1 MVREMQPS
9 DLEEVLMISEE
20 CFNSDAWSRQAF
32 EKEFNLDYSYRF
44 VLEEEGEIIGYAV
57 VWQIYDEATIMSI
70 AIKKDRWGKGYGK
83 RLMEF
88 LIEYF
93 KGKVSRLVL
102 DVRRSNIRAI
112 RLYQSLGF
120 KIISFKE
127 QGGVWPPHC
136 VQNTE
141 GALFHKDLFI
151 PQDNRFIISKGTSKD
166 FDAYSGFQGTVLDSL
181 LRERGIRRVFVGGVA
196 TDYCVKNT
204 VLGAINLGYEAFLLL
219 DGIKG
224 VGVNPGDSERAIE
237 EMLRAGAVGIS
248 IEDIG

>member
-1 MVREMQPS
+1 MKVKLSPKDALIVVDMQKDFMPGGALPVPEG
-9 DLEEVLMISEE
+9 DKIIPRLNQYTKL
-20 CFNSDAWSRQAF
+20 FNS
-32 EKEFNLDYSYRF
+32 
-44 VLEEEGEIIGYAV
+44 
-57 VWQIYDEATIMSI
+57 
-70 AIKKDRWGKGYGK
+70 
-83 RLMEF
+83 
-88 LIEYF
+88 
-93 KGKVSRLVL
+93 
-102 DVRRSNIRAI
+102 
-112 RLYQSLGF
+112 LGLPVF
-120 KIISFKE
+120 FTRDWHPPDHISFKE

-141 GALFHKDLFI
+141 GAMFHKDLFI

-166 FDAYSGFQGTVLDSL
+166 FDAYSGFQGTILDSL

-224 VGVNPGDSERAIE
+224 VDVNPGDSERAIE

-248 IEDIG
+248 IEDVG